1 MIMPKVGSA
10 AGWAFWLVWF
20 SCLSGGGWRRWGQ
33 LFLSCLSCGQG
44 RQPWLVLLRGLPV
57 DGIWIIA
64 EGWYCLERR
73 VKCWLWSLELLC
85 LLSGLASVPHEFG
98 FLFILHSL
106 RCLFLL
112 RTLIG
117 PMASIYPM
125 EVAV

>member
-1 MIMPKVGSA
+1 M
-10 AGWAFWLVWF
+10 
-20 SCLSGGGWRRWGQ
+20 
-33 LFLSCLSCGQG
+33 
-44 RQPWLVLLRGLPV
+44 VLLRRLPV
-57 DGIWIIA
+57 DWVWVVA
-64 EGWYCLERR
+64 EGWHGPKGR
-73 VKCWLWSLELLC
+73 VKCWLWNLELLR
-85 LLSGLASVPHEFG
+85 LLSGPASMPHEFG